1 MEFQVVMETKRDLQD
16 PRRLSAAWRPPT
28 AGQPRCEPDRTKHL
42 VVPGA
47 PETLCAEPV
56 SRFASH
62 DGQPES
68 DDLEW
73 CWLCK
78 ATAGQ

>member
-1 MEFQVVMETKRDLQD
+1 MEFQVVVETNRDLQD
-16 PRRLSAAWRPPT
+16 PRRGSAAWRPT
-28 AGQPRCEPDRTKHL
+28 AGQPRCEPRRMAHL

-47 PETLCAEPV
+47 AETLCAEPV
-56 SRFASH
+56 SRFVPR